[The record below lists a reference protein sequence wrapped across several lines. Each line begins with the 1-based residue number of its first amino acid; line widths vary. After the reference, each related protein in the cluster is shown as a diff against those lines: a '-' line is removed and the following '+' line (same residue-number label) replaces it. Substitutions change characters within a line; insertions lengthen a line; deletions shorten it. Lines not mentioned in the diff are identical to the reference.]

1 MLCVILN
8 VSFNQTIVVISFL
21 ALLELTAQYG
31 FAPKEEGPSDTGFG
45 NGQQQT
51 NGEDSRPE
59 EKPSD
64 TSKPYMADQQDAV
77 RR

>member
-1 MLCVILN
+1 M
-8 VSFNQTIVVISFL
+8 SFP
-21 ALLELTAQYG
+21 ALLELIAQYG
-31 FAPKEEGPSDTGFG
+31 FTPKEEGPSDFDSSH
-45 NGQQQT
+45 GQQRAS
-51 NGEDSRPE
+51 GEDGGPE